1 MSTFDLLRTH
11 SIPSLQATLEEYL
24 APATG
29 ARHVHL
35 ATAQPDLAFLV
46 AFPTIPG
53 TSDGRA
59 HILEHLALSGS
70 ERYPVRDPFFSMLR
84 RSTSTFMN
92 AMTYADRTVYPF
104 ASTDRKDFDNLLDV
118 YLDATFF
125 PRLEYLNFLQEG
137 WRHVLEDGKLGYQ
150 GVVFN
155 EMKGAFADP
164 SRALYHGVVASL
176 LAGTTY
182 ASVSGGDPLAIP
194 DLTHAALKEFHA
206 THYHPSQ
213 ALFMTAGPVPAAE
226 IQQRIA
232 ERVLTRLPGTAP
244 LMTPQ
249 LAAVHA
255 PRATVVTVP
264 GQAGRADGHGIQL
277 AWILGE
283 SADSAALHRANLL
296 QAGLLGN
303 ASAPLRKAMETAGY
317 GRPSRINGMDP
328 NPRQLLF
335 HLGMEGLTEDQV
347 APARARIW
355 DALERAAVAGVPQ
368 DVLEATLRDIKYEQ
382 RDTSSGRMPNVL
394 ARMLRAVPVAMRGG
408 DVHDTFDGERVLE
421 SLERQV
427 ADPAFFTGMVR
438 ALLDSPARVDATIAP
453 DPDYFA
459 KRGAAETARLAAD
472 EARLADADRARIAA
486 DNAALLAL
494 QGQST
499 DTAVLPRI
507 LPGDVDAQPLPL
519 PAVEPATTADAAN
532 LFTFPIA
539 SNGISY
545 ARIEYDVSALPES
558 DWPWLQ
564 LYADMRRGLGLA
576 GMDYA
581 EADAWRQRAVP
592 VFSLQLLP
600 AQVDGKLRL
609 TLRFHVDGLRE
620 EHERIAEVL
629 GAFIGSPRFDETERI
644 AFLTA
649 QSAQQRLNNLAQGG
663 DQYAAVAAGAPHSPL
678 RAFEHASVGI
688 KSLPFRAALQRL
700 AATPEGAAQVGAQLA
715 RIHALVLACPA
726 TVVCAGS
733 GGDAADLAR
742 LVKVPA
748 SGAPAAGAVLADLG
762 TVPPILGQG
771 GNLALQAPGQANHCH
786 IAWPAPTV
794 RHEDAPA
801 LAVAAEL
808 LTHRFLHRAI
818 REQGGAYGGGAA
830 YASGAGLF
838 TMKSYR
844 DPRLKA
850 TYADFARAL
859 DAFVDA
865 DFSQEQLEEAII
877 SVIKNLDR
885 PGSPFDAAM
894 TALDLYRR
902 GIGPGERARFRAGVL
917 GCTAAHAQE
926 AVQRWLRSQPGTR
939 AAFVANAE
947 QDLDGLTLVEL
958 PALFQEPSAPA

>member
-1 MSTFDLLRTH
+1 MSTFEHLRTH
-11 SIPSLQATLEEYL
+11 AIPSLQATLEEYV

-29 ARHVHL
+29 ARHMHL

-46 AFPTIPG
+46 AFPTIPP

-84 RSTSTFMN
+84 RSTATFMN

-137 WRHVLEDGKLGYQ
+137 WRHVLEDGKLAYQ

-164 SRALYHGVVASL
+164 SRALYHGVVANL

-213 ALFMTAGPVPAAE
+213 ALFMTAGPLPASE

-232 ERVLTRLPGTAP
+232 ERVLVRLPGTAP

-249 LAAVHA
+249 LASVAA
-255 PRATVVTVP
+255 PRTTTVTVP
-264 GQAGRADGHGIQL
+264 GQAGREDGHGIQL

-335 HLGMEGLTEDQV
+335 HLGMEGLTQDQV
-347 APARARIW
+347 APARARIL
-355 DALERAAVAGVPQ
+355 DALEQAAATGVPQ
-368 DVLEATLRDIKYEQ
+368 DVLDATLRDIKYEQ

-408 DVHDTFDGERVLE
+408 DVHDTFDSERVLDG
-421 SLERQV
+421 LERQV

-438 ALLDSPARVDATIAP
+438 ALLDSPARLEAVIAP

-459 KRGAAETARLAAD
+459 KRGAAETERLAAD
-472 EARLADADRARIAA
+472 EARLEEEDRRRIAA

-494 QGQST
+494 QGQPT

-519 PAVEPATTADAAN
+519 PAVEPATTADGAN

-545 ARIEYDVSALPES
+545 ARIEYDVSALPAG

-564 LYADMRRGLGLA
+564 LYADMRRGLGLE

-600 AQVDGKLRL
+600 ALVDGRLRL
-609 TLRFHVDGLRE
+609 TLRFHADGLRE

-629 GAFIGSPRFDETERI
+629 AAFIGSPRFDEHERI
-644 AFLTA
+644 AFLAA
-649 QSAQQRLNNLAQGG
+649 QSAQQRLNNLAQAG

-678 RAFEHASVGI
+678 RAFEHATVGI
-688 KSLPFRAALQRL
+688 RSLPFRAGLQRL
-700 AATPEGAAQVGAQLA
+700 AATPEGAAQIGAQLA

-733 GGDAADLAR
+733 EHDAADLAS

-748 SGAPAAGAVLADLG
+748 GGVPGAGAPAPALGDGPAVLAQ
-762 TVPPILGQG
+762 P
-771 GNLALQAPGQANHCH
+771 GNLALHAPGQANHCH
-786 IAWPAPTV
+786 IAWPAPNV
-794 RHEDAPA
+794 RHADAPA

-818 REQGGAYGGGAA
+818 REQGGAYGGGAS

-850 TYADFARAL
+850 TYADFAAAL

-865 DFSQEQLEEAII
+865 DVSTEQLEEAII

-902 GIGPGERARFRAGVL
+902 GIGPLERARFRAGVL

-939 AAFVANAE
+939 AAFVANAA
-947 QDLDGLTLVEL
+947 QDLDGLTPVEL
-958 PALFQEPSAPA
+958 PALFQEEQAPA